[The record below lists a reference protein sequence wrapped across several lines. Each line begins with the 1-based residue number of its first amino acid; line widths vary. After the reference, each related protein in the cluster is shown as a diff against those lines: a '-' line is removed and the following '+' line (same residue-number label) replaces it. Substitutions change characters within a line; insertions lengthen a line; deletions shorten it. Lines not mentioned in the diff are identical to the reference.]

1 MVPLRRVC
9 DPSHKTLKQRGAYQN
24 MGPNPFIGV
33 IYHWLGG
40 FASATNFIPFRGIK
54 RWSWEIY
61 WLIQGVAAWLIA
73 PSLMASLLVP
83 DLAHL
88 LRVAWVTNPQSMVYA
103 FAFGALWGIGGLTF
117 GLAIRYLGIALGYA
131 IALGLCTAFGTLV
144 PPIFH
149 GQFGTIL
156 HERSGQTILIGVLVC
171 VIAVAVNGAAGLS
184 KEREVTPEEKAEA
197 GERDFS
203 FVKGVLIAIGAGFM
217 SSFFAFGLDAGAPL
231 GAIAKEH
238 LLARGRLDLWQN
250 LPVLV
255 VVLWGGFLTNFIWS
269 AILIFK
275 NRSLGQFT
283 GAPGRNPM
291 RAAVTSGN
299 TIMDLDP
306 TKLGQMG
313 RLSNATLL
321 RNYLFAALAGIIW
334 YFQFFF
340 YSMGQTKM
348 GHYDFSSWTLHMASI
363 IIFATLWGI
372 FLKEWKGTSIRTKSL
387 VTCGLLLLVSSTII
401 VGYGN
406 YLKAT
411 RPSRPCTSTSAK
423 LAAPSLVGIVIRFQ
437 HLYLLRKTYMYL

>member
-1 MVPLRRVC
+1 VG
-9 DPSHKTLKQRGAYQN
+9 T
-24 MGPNPFIGV
+24 NPFIGV
-33 IYHWLGG
+33 IYHWIGG

-73 PSLMASLLVP
+73 PIVLASLLVP
-83 DLAHL
+83 HL
-88 LRVAWVTNPQSMVYA
+88 LTVLQTA
-103 FAFGALWGIGGLTF
+103 FHTEPKAMLFAILFGALWGVGGLTF

-149 GQFGTIL
+149 GQIGVIAG
-156 HERSGQTILIGVLVC
+156 ERSGQTILFGVLVC
-171 VIAVAVNGAAGLS
+171 LIAVAVNGAAGLS
-184 KEREVTPEEKAEA
+184 KEKEITPEEKAEA

-203 FVKGVLIAIGAGFM
+203 FVKGVLIAIAAGFM

-231 GAIAKEH
+231 AAIAKAE
-238 LLARGRLDLWQN
+238 LLANNRLDLWQN

-255 VVLWGGFLTNFIWS
+255 VVLWGGFVTNFIWS
-269 AILIFK
+269 AILVAR
-275 NRSLGQFT
+275 NHSVGQFT
-283 GAPGRNPM
+283 GSPGRNPM
-291 RAAVTSGN
+291 RAAATSGD
-299 TIMDLDP
+299 TLMDFDP
-306 TKLGQMG
+306 TDHAAFQKLSPG
-313 RLSNATLL
+313 TLT
-321 RNYLFAALAGIIW
+321 RNYFFAAMAGVIW

-348 GHYDFSSWTLHMASI
+348 GKYDFSSWTLHMASI

-372 FLKEWKGTSIRTKSL
+372 FLKEWRGTSTRTKTL
-387 VTCGLLLLVSSTII
+387 VACGLLLLIGSTVI

-411 RPSRPCTSTSAK
+411 EVLTTTGR
-423 LAAPSLVGIVIRFQ
+423 
-437 HLYLLRKTYMYL
+437 